1 MIGAFESGFVDSNS
15 LNLAE
20 LYRIAQNYIKD
31 KYGEEIQNMRDAWG
45 DDTYKLCSILNNET
59 RHLADGNNCTLID
72 LKRAMA
78 GEFSQWVKIDYSDPR
93 TWPIEARPCLLAW
106 DSEFKQMA
114 SSPAQTWERLAM
126 LVKLDDVEGNDDGE
140 CGWLWAECLSGDF
153 EDFDPRPTHW
163 MYAPEFE
170 GDLTP

>member
-1 MIGAFESGFVDSNS
+1 MKSTTETIIGALRVLARDIKTEDGVINACLDEAAER
-15 LNLAE
+15 LEQYHTAITMTLTENL
-20 LYRIAQNYIKD
+20 
-31 KYGEEIQNMRDAWG
+31 
-45 DDTYKLCSILNNET
+45 
-59 RHLADGNNCTLID
+59 HLADGNNCTLID
-72 LKRAMA
+72 LKLAVA
-78 GEFSQWVKIDYSDPR
+78 GKFSQWVKIDYTDQK
-93 TWPIEARPCLLAW
+93 TWPIEAKPCLLAW